1 MVPPVSGRVSRAP
14 PYSGYCQ
21 ARRSVPK
28 GLSPAGGGLS
38 IPLQHLSSRHAAV
51 LQPRDRSRFGLLP
64 VRSPLL
70 GESLL
75 ISVPGL
81 LRWFTSPSVTSAA
94 YFIQLSGFQFYWRV
108 TPFGYLRVNGYVL
121 LTAAFRSLSRPSS
134 PYSSQA
140 STIDLYLLDHII
152 YFIFRP
158 YACCI
163 FQAKISSLGLFLQR
177 YSLSVSFP
185 YMFPSLFFSKNFLEN
200 KGLEPLTLGLQSR
213 CSSQLS

>member
-1 MVPPVSGRVSRAP
+1 M
-14 PYSGYCQ
+14 
-21 ARRSVPK
+21 
-28 GLSPAGGGLS
+28 
-38 IPLQHLSSRHAAV
+38 
-51 LQPRDRSRFGLLP
+51 
-64 VRSPLL
+64 
-70 GESLL
+70 

-108 TPFGYLRVNGYVL
+108 TPFGHLRVKGYVL

-158 YACCI
+158 SACLLSSSRN
-163 FQAKISSLGLFLQR
+163 ISSLGLFP
-177 YSLSVSFP
+177 SKILSQIVSFP